1 MLGSFNSV
9 TTVTDKYEVSGH
21 NMFSACEFAGVIED
35 FVSVGC
41 DPESMDLEP
50 LKMKVASSFEM
61 LGTTHQATQPYNP
74 NSGISACLRP
84 SY

>member
-1 MLGSFNSV
+1 VQNSGI
-9 TTVTDKYEVSGH
+9 TVTEKYEVYGH
-21 NMFSACEFAGVIED
+21 KMFSACEFADVIED

-41 DPESMDLEP
+41 DPESVDPEP

-61 LGTTHQATQPYNP
+61 WGTTHPAIQTHNP
-74 NSGISACLRP
+74 KSGISACLRP

>member
-1 MLGSFNSV
+1 M
-9 TTVTDKYEVSGH
+9 TTVTDKYEVGRH
-21 NMFSACEFAGVIED
+21 KIFSVIED

-50 LKMKVASSFEM
+50 LNMKVASSFEM
-61 LGTTHQATQPYNP
+61 WGTTHPATQPYNLT
-74 NSGISACLRP
+74 SGISACLRP

>member
-1 MLGSFNSV
+1 V

-21 NMFSACEFAGVIED
+21 KMFSTREFAGVIED

-50 LKMKVASSFEM
+50 LEMKVASSFEM
-61 LGTTHQATQPYNP
+61 WGATHPATQPYNP
-74 NSGISACLRP
+74 NSGSRHV
-84 SY
+84 

>member
-1 MLGSFNSV
+1 MWHSV
-9 TTVTDKYEVSGH
+9 TAVTDKYEVSGH
-21 NMFSACEFAGVIED
+21 KMFSACEFAGVIED

-41 DPESMDLEP
+41 DRESMGLEP

-61 LGTTHQATQPYNP
+61 WGTTHPATQPHNSK
-74 NSGISACLRP
+74 SGISACLRP